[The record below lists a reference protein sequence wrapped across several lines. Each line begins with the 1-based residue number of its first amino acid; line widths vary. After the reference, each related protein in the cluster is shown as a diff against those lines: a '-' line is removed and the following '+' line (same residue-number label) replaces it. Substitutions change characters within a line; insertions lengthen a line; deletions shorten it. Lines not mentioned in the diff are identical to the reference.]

1 MSVEIRRTEPHEWR
15 AAAEC
20 FRAAL
25 ISAPQGDSV
34 WAEPHMPASWADS
47 LTFSAWDGARC
58 VGHVA
63 GFRFRMLVPGGAVVP
78 MSGVTRVG
86 VLPTHTRRGILTGL
100 MRELLLGARDEGAV
114 CATLRA
120 SEAVIYGRFG
130 FAVAGDF
137 SEVEIN
143 RHRGARVVAPTAPG
157 TIRLVPRDEILAT
170 VTAVHARVGLDRPG
184 AIERPQWMHERLLLE
199 PMGTEKAA
207 FVIVHSDPDGVDD
220 GWAQYST
227 EWPEDDFGLPHAD
240 CVCNVADV
248 WGATPQVELAL
259 WKFILELDLID
270 IIRAGER
277 PIDDAVRFALDNPRA
292 HHAKVSTDEQ
302 WLRLLD
308 VDAALTA
315 RTYRP
320 AAGSVTIGIT
330 DPLIPE
336 NTGSWRVSAAGAER
350 VAGDVPVDLTT
361 TIQGISAAYLG
372 GTAWHDLWVGGKVS
386 VHTPGALALAD
397 QLFASKPLPRCGTF
411 F

>member
-1 MSVEIRRTEPHEWR
+1 MPIEIRRTEPHEWR
-15 AAAEC
+15 AAADC

-25 ISAPQGDSV
+25 ISAPQTDTV
-34 WAEPHMPASWADS
+34 WAEAHMPASWNDS
-47 LTFSAWDGARC
+47 LTWSAWDGERC

-63 GFRFRMLVPGGAVVP
+63 GFRFRMVVPGGAVVP

-100 MRELLLGARDEGAV
+100 MREQLLSARDEGAV
-114 CATLRA
+114 VATLRA

-137 SEVEIN
+137 SEVEIA
-143 RHRGARVVAPTAPG
+143 RHRGARVVAPTAAG

-184 AIERPQWMHERLLLE
+184 AIERPHWMHERLLLE

-227 EWPEDDFGLPHAD
+227 EWPDDFGLPLAD

-248 WGATPQVELAL
+248 WGASPQVELAL

-270 IIRAGER
+270 IARAGER
-277 PIDDAVRFALDNPRA
+277 PVDDAIRFALANPRA
-292 HHAKVSTDEQ
+292 YHAKVRADEQ

-315 RTYRP
+315 RTYQP
-320 AAGSVTIGIT
+320 VDASVTIGVT
-330 DPLIPE
+330 DPLFPE
-336 NTGSWRVSAAGAER
+336 NTGTWRVSAAGAER
-350 VAGDVPVDLTT
+350 APAGTPADLTT
-361 TIQGISAAYLG
+361 TINGISAAYLG
-372 GTAWHDLWVGGKVS
+372 GTAWHALWVGGHVQE
-386 VHTPGALALAD
+386 VRPGAVRTAD
-397 QLFASKPLPRCGTF
+397 NLFAVTPLPRCGTF

>member
-1 MSVEIRRTEPHEWR
+1 MPVEIRRTEPHEWR
-15 AAAEC
+15 AAADC

-25 ISAPQGDSV
+25 ISAPQNDTL
-34 WAEPHMPASWADS
+34 WAEAHMPASWADS
-47 LTFSAWDGARC
+47 LTVSAWEADRC

-63 GFRFRMLVPGGAVVP
+63 GFRFHMLVPGGAVVP

-86 VLPTHTRRGILTGL
+86 VLPTHTRQGVLTAL
-100 MRELLLGARDEGAV
+100 MRDLLLGAREEGAV

-137 SEVEIN
+137 CEVEID
-143 RHRGARVVAPTAPG
+143 RRRGPRVVAPTAPG
-157 TIRLVPRDEILAT
+157 SIRLLRRDEILAT
-170 VTAVHARVGLDRPG
+170 VTEVHARVGLDRPG
-184 AIERPQWMHERLLLE
+184 AIQRPQWMHERLLLD

-207 FVIVHSDPDGVDD
+207 FVIVHSNEDGVDD

-227 EWPEDDFGLPHAD
+227 EWPEDFGLAMAGGT
-240 CVCNVADV
+240 CEVADV

-270 IIRAGER
+270 VIRAGER
-277 PIDDAVRFALDNPRA
+277 PVDDWIRFALDNPRA
-292 HHAKVSTDEQ
+292 YHAKVTTDEQ

-308 VDAALTA
+308 VDAALRA
-315 RTYRP
+315 RTYQP
-320 AAGSVTIGIT
+320 VDGAVAIHVS

-336 NTGSWRVSAAGAER
+336 NTGSWRISAAGAER
-350 VAGDVPVDLTT
+350 LASNTPVDLGVTVY
-361 TIQGISAAYLG
+361 GMSAAFLG
-372 GTAWHDLWVGGKVS
+372 GRAWHDLWVAGLVQ
-386 VHTPGALALAD
+386 VHHPGALQLAD
-397 QLFASKPLPRCGTF
+397 ALFATRPLPRCGTF